1 MWSSEGREF
10 IRLVAVND
18 GPERSGNLAPERP
31 GVERGELA
39 FYGLAD
45 IPLPRSVGYFAES
58 NVWTLSLR
66 LPSGA
71 VI

>member
-1 MWSSEGREF
+1 MAESEE
-10 IRLVAVND
+10 ILSHIAVNYRA
-18 GPERSGNLAPERP
+18 ERGSQLTAERA
-31 GVERGELA
+31 GVERRELA
-39 FYGLAD
+39 LFN
-45 IPLPRSVGYFAES
+45 ES